1 MTAPGDNQL
10 KSMIEKIEALEDEK
24 AELGRLVRDAYA
36 EARLAGFDPKIMR
49 RVLRCRKMKPD
60 QFREE
65 ETLVDT
71 YLNAV
76 GLKGGER
83 LVTVEQDTEPAKD
96 DSSLSDAA

>member
-24 AELGRLVRDAYA
+24 AELGRLVSDAYT

-49 RVLRCRKMKPD
+49 RVLRCRKMQPD

-65 ETLVDT
+65 EQLVDT

-83 LVTVEQDTEPAKD
+83 LVTVEQEPEPKKD
-96 DSSLSDAA
+96 ETSFSDVA